1 MAGKQVGVDQDEGG
15 RNFHLILNLKSF
27 LFKLL
32 GFGLKSAS
40 QCQTFFLTF
49 IIVFLYD
56 SFFFIRIFFYLK
68 SKL

>member
-40 QCQTFFLTF
+40 QCQTFFFNIYNSVF
-49 IIVFLYD
+49 I
-56 SFFFIRIFFYLK
+56 
-68 SKL
+68 